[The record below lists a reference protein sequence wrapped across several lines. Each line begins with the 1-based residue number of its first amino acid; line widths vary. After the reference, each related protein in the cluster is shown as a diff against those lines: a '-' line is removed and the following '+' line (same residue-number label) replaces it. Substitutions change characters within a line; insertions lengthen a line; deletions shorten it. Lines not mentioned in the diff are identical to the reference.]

1 MIRRNTIGQLFV
13 LSFKSNSAKAK
24 RQKLHKNFLAAKIV
38 RYPCNYK
45 YQDKLFHKNVDR
57 PNRCPIF

>member
-24 RQKLHKNFLAAKIV
+24 RQKLQKNFLAAKIV
-38 RYPCNYK
+38 K
-45 YQDKLFHKNVDR
+45 FDQVLM
-57 PNRCPIF
+57 